1 MTASKTISIALLTI
15 AAMCHAGDKTCP
27 VPSPAQDSKFHPGQV
42 WQYKARPGEEKS
54 TLTILKVESLPKG
67 VIVVHVRVEGIRLR
81 NCADGPEPD
90 KFEHMPFVRDALE
103 HSVTKI
109 LKENGEVPDFKAGYQ
124 EWRNACGGVYTISVA
139 EAIKVAE
146 TTFQQNLGCSSA
158 AR

>member
-1 MTASKTISIALLTI
+1 MTASRTISIALLTI
-15 AAMCHAGDKTCP
+15 AATCHAGDKSCP
-27 VPSPAQDSKFHPGQV
+27 VPSPAQDSKFRPGQV

-67 VIVVHVRVEGIRLR
+67 VIVVHVRVEGVRLA
-81 NCADGPEPD
+81 NCRGGPEPD

-109 LKENGEVPDFKAGYQ
+109 LKENGEVPEYNAGYQ

-139 EAIKVAE
+139 DAIKVAE

-158 AR
+158 H